1 MGSRKMFILHSIRI
15 PSVLGKECLQIE
27 ENSLGWKKEIVKYL
41 KYKTPPTNK
50 EKAKKLRTQV
60 VRYILV
66 AGELYRR
73 GFSSPILKCLDQDQA
88 NYVL

>member
-15 PSVLGKECLQIE
+15 PR
-27 ENSLGWKKEIVKYL
+27 WKKEIVKYL

-50 EKAKKLRTQV
+50 KKAKKLRTQV

-66 AGELYRR
+66 ASELYRR